1 MVENVAKI
9 YVSIAS
15 YRDPLV
21 QSTIDNLFIT
31 SSGSHV
37 INVGVFVQEFSTDP
51 ISITNTY
58 GGKVNYESKLPGCV
72 FSVSK
77 CRSLANKW
85 LDESYDYVLQIDA
98 HSRFENNWDDIL
110 VKEHKKT
117 EQRTDSNVLFSTY
130 LPGWTPFLKELL
142 FSYDASVI
150 SNVNYNNKVAKKSLF
165 DTYELVPYLEV
176 QMRDNYLSTKNWYT
190 CGHFIFGPAKYF
202 LDVVQPSWILFWGE
216 ELYHSLM
223 AFTNGWDVYVPY
235 NLPVR
240 HMYPQ
245 DVKNDMVLNKLWDDF
260 QLEWELNKMPSTD
273 LVIDNIL
280 NKLTGKEHFG
290 TTRSVDELYSY
301 LGYDIGK
308 LLDSWRE
315 EYRLEYNR
323 QIH

>member
-31 SSGSHV
+31 SSGSHD
-37 INVGVFVQEFSTDP
+37 IRVGVFVQEFKTDP
-51 ISITNTY
+51 VSITNNY
-58 GGKVNYESKLPGCV
+58 RGKVNYVSKLPGCV

-117 EQRTDSNVLFSTY
+117 SQRTESKVLFSSY
-130 LPGWTPFLKELL
+130 LPGWTPFPTDTL
-142 FSYDASVI
+142 FTYDPLVLSYAT
-150 SNVNYNNKVAKKSLF
+150 YNNKTAKKSLF

-176 QMRDNYLSTKNWYT
+176 KVRSDYLSTKSWYT

-245 DVKNDMVLNKLWDDF
+245 DVEKNMVLNKLWNDF
-260 QLEWELNKMPSTD
+260 LIEWELNKMPSTD
-273 LVIDNIL
+273 LVIDNIV
-280 NKLTGKEHFG
+280 NKTTGKEHFG
-290 TTRSVDELYSY
+290 TERPVDELYSY
-301 LGYDIGK
+301 LGYDIGN
-308 LLDSWRE
+308 LLGSWRE